1 MQQLHAILPRAIHEC
16 TCKYFNSQTGTRTR
30 ANSFPRVTRTHESS
44 THELQVHPL
53 SCKYLRVPAGTHR
66 YSQVLAGSQRQKRAQ
81 RYVSFLIYIF
91 NLFIYITTKPTKAHS
106 SQQWPMQA
114 HSGQRRPMQGQRQP
128 MQANEGHS
136 AAIDDRY
143 VCFLIYILFF
153 VFLLLQSTRRPTA
166 ANKGQC
172 RPTKTK
178 KGPTSAS
185 ICPPQP
191 PTSHHDSLVVTPLLL
206 LE

>member
-1 MQQLHAILPRAIHEC
+1 M
-16 TCKYFNSQTGTRTR
+16 
-30 ANSFPRVTRTHESS
+30 
-44 THELQVHPL
+44 
-53 SCKYLRVPAGTHR
+53 
-66 YSQVLAGSQRQKRAQ
+66 
-81 RYVSFLIYIF
+81 
-91 NLFIYITTKPTKAHS
+91 KPTKAHS
-106 SQQWPMQA
+106 SQRWPMQAHSGQRRPMQGPRQPMQANEVHSAAIDDRYVCFLIYILFFVFYITTKPVKAHSSHRRQPQA

-128 MQANEGHS
+128 TQANEGHS
-136 AAIDDRY
+136 AAINDRY
-143 VCFLIYILFF
+143 VCFLVYILFF